1 MLLRRGINIVLYLA
15 LILSAGIVFG
25 YDNSVIHPS
34 LTEAAAEIYNNQANK
49 KITNQRID
57 WIVRGSIAEDAIPR
71 YLNHFYNPTTGKGLD
86 SGALKGAPAKDWA
99 KNQDSVSGDYSVGAI
114 FNNYKEGDLKRA
126 YQGIG
131 HILHLIQDMSVPAH
145 TRNDPH
151 PNGDPFEE
159 WAKQYGKVNLNKT
172 SFIKADNLDQVFD
185 ELANYSHNNFFSK
198 DTIDDNFKFNDFK
211 IEKDLDGIDSKYAYN
226 GDYKIIKI
234 KEYLWGDE
242 YILDFKVH
250 LDYWNMLSLKAVGYS
265 AGVVD
270 YFIKEFEKIDKEE
283 SAKQQLSFWGKI
295 GNKLNIFSNEI
306 KYVWGDTL
314 IASKQVVDKSF
325 DFTNEKAET
334 AGQNIEFFA
343 AANKEIISET
353 ARKSVESVKDA
364 GVKVLAAVK
373 EFDSNIPTVITAE
386 DLLKPKQIGAGD
398 GEVNVGV
405 ARVIDGDT
413 IELTTGE
420 KVRYIGVNTPELGE
434 PGPGDDECLAWAA
447 RIRNMELLS
456 MGELKLIKDPAAD
469 KDKYGRLLRYVY
481 INEVFI
487 NEQLARE
494 GLAETF
500 FCLPGWENCPV
511 TSDKQREEII
521 MSARDDAEKN
531 NRGLFSSVCA
541 QDETQKHENTK
552 TRKQKNKKTLALS
565 NSLFLFREETQ
576 ADQVRR
582 LMIYLNQKNKMI
594 KTIKKNKM
602 SKEKL
607 FQLFLILICL
617 I

>member
-25 YDNSVIHPS
+25 YDNLVIHPS
-34 LTEAAAEIYNNQANK
+34 LTEAAVKIYNNQANK
-49 KITNQRID
+49 KITNQQVD
-57 WIVRGSIAEDAIPR
+57 WIVQGSIAEDAIPR

-86 SGALKGAPAKDWA
+86 SGALKGASAKEWA

-114 FNNYKEGDLKRA
+114 FNNYKGGDSKRA

-159 WAKQYGKVNLNKT
+159 WVKQYGKVNLDKT

-185 ELANYSHNNFFSK
+185 ELANYSNNYFLSE
-198 DTIDDNFKFNDFK
+198 DTININSAVIAKKEKIRFNNEDLIYIFRRDNTGNIFIYLREIKTPTK
-211 IEKDLDGIDSKYAYN
+211 GYYTID
-226 GDYKIIKI
+226 
-234 KEYLWGDE
+234 
-242 YILDFKVH
+242 DFKVH
-250 LDYWNMLSLKAVGYS
+250 LDYWNMLSPKAVGYS

-334 AGQNIEFFA
+334 AGQNVQFFA
-343 AANKEIISET
+343 EANKEIISET
-353 ARKSVESVKDA
+353 ARQSAEVIKDA
-364 GVKVLAAVK
+364 GVKVLATIN
-373 EFDSNIPTVITAE
+373 EFNPNIPPVITAG
-386 DLLKPKQIGAGD
+386 DLIKPKQAGADDENFISEDGGDIAIGVD
-398 GEVNVGV
+398 
-405 ARVIDGDT
+405 RVIDGDT
-413 IELTTGE
+413 IVLTTGE
-420 KVRYIGVNTPELGE
+420 KVRYIGIDTPELGE

-469 KDKYGRLLRYVY
+469 KDKYGRLLRYLG
-481 INEVFI
+481 F
-487 NEQLARE
+487 
-494 GLAETF
+494 
-500 FCLPGWENCPV
+500 
-511 TSDKQREEII
+511 
-521 MSARDDAEKN
+521 
-531 NRGLFSSVCA
+531 
-541 QDETQKHENTK
+541 
-552 TRKQKNKKTLALS
+552 
-565 NSLFLFREETQ
+565 
-576 ADQVRR
+576 
-582 LMIYLNQKNKMI
+582 
-594 KTIKKNKM
+594 
-602 SKEKL
+602 
-607 FQLFLILICL
+607 
-617 I
+617 